1 MTIRSNY
8 DLMQMHVHALYIHD
22 SRSRIVSVNDWNG
35 GSVPR
40 FFLGRTMQGNVWRF
54 RQDLP
59 EGICKELESFFEA
72 EPFSLSEQPR
82 FESEYVRILSEH
94 APVESKWFGY
104 AFWFP
109 KHAETPSEPVSI
121 DTNNSYLLKES
132 MPDWLLD
139 VPHQQPFVARVVS
152 GQAVAVCASVRI
164 TDAAHEAGVETLEI
178 HRRKGYA
185 VSVVRSWAS
194 AVEERGAIPLY
205 STSFNNIG
213 SQNVAARLG
222 LSRYGVDFDIS

>member
-1 MTIRSNY
+1 M
-8 DLMQMHVHALYIHD
+8 
-22 SRSRIVSVNDWNG
+22 VSVNDWNG
-35 GSVPR
+35 GPVPR

-59 EGICKELESFFEA
+59 EWICEELVSICEA
-72 EPFSLSEQPR
+72 EPFSLSEKPR
-82 FESEYVRILSEH
+82 FESEYVRILSKH
-94 APVESKWFGY
+94 TPAESRRFGPT
-104 AFWFP
+104 FWFP
-109 KHAETPSEPVSI
+109 NGTEAASEPVSI
-121 DTNNSYLLKES
+121 DASNSYQLKDS
-132 MPDWLLD
+132 MPDWVAD
-139 VPHQQPFVARVVS
+139 VPHQQPFVARIVS

-164 TDAAHEAGVETLEI
+164 TDVCHEAGVETLEI

-194 AVEERGAIPLY
+194 AVEECGAIPLY

-222 LSRYGVDFDIS
+222 LSKYGIDFDVS